1 MRSYLRAENE
11 GLVVGSIQIDVLEV
25 RAGSVK
31 LGINDPNASPS
42 YREEVLY
49 VRSDDDDDDN
59 ETDAVYEPYQ
69 FKSVTP
75 FAVPFR

>member
-49 VRSDDDDDDN
+49 VRSDDDDN